1 MKKSKKSQTVWYAKD
16 KQLGMT
22 KEEIEKA
29 LAEFG
34 PFDIPLVTRNL
45 IGGIKSI
52 TRRYTNW
59 H

>member
-1 MKKSKKSQTVWYAKD
+1 MNKSKKSETVWYAKD

-34 PFDIPLVTRNL
+34 PFDIPQVTRNIL
-45 IGGIKSI
+45 GGIKSI
-52 TRRYTNW
+52 TRKYTN
-59 H
+59 